1 MSRTNYKEALPSQAH
16 AEELLEKCLADG
28 EIIEA
33 ERAEIEEYEG
43 NLPDDEDGELLKLWR
58 ITIVGS

>member
-1 MSRTNYKEALPSQAH
+1 MSRTNYKEALPSQVH
-16 AEELLEKCLADG
+16 AEVQLGQFLADG

-33 ERAEIEEYEG
+33 ERPEIEEYEG
-43 NLPDDEDGELLKLWR
+43 HLPDQEDGELLKLWR